1 MITDISVKR
10 STQQI
15 SRLYAVRS
23 IIGVVTFKKK
33 NFPAKDRI
41 TGPPELFFPKIPANE
56 PDDVP
61 IGNSLLSSS
70 FNVLMSL

>member
-15 SRLYAVRS
+15 SRLCAVRS
-23 IIGVVTFKKK
+23 IVGIVVFKKTY
-33 NFPAKDRI
+33 FPAKDRI
-41 TGPPELFFPKIPANE
+41 TGPPELFFPKMPASE

-61 IGNSLLSSS
+61 IGNPLSSSS